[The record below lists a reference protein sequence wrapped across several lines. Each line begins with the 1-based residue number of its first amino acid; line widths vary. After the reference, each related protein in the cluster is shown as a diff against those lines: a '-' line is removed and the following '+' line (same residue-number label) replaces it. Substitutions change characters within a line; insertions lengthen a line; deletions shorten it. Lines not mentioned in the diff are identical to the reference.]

1 MRRFVAGRM
10 ALDLTA
16 AAGARQPAPM
26 SLAPALLPQA
36 LALLRAGRAADARAL
51 LDRLLAQAPRN
62 ADALQL
68 AGIARRQEGD
78 AEGAVA
84 LFRRSLAVT
93 PAQPHVCRNLGN
105 ALRALGRHD
114 EAVAAYAAALRLD
127 GGDVEARIGMG
138 LAELDGGD
146 AAAARAALEA
156 AAQGSDDARAWAA
169 LGRACRALDD
179 LPAAVAAFT
188 RSLALRPGHL
198 ATVHNLAVALR
209 LDGRPDDALPLL
221 EDCARAAPDT
231 PEILYNLGH
240 CLQDLGRFDA
250 AAAAYRAAL
259 ARRPDDRA
267 VHDTLNRMLWQQ
279 GAIDQYLASYREAIT
294 AGRATPGL
302 VADFALRLSLEGRL
316 QEAEAWL
323 VRALDAGPDPALLH
337 RLAQIRW
344 ETDRRDAAFAALDQ
358 ALALDPAAKDARLD
372 LARYAIIAG
381 ALDRADAAVGRLL
394 ERDPD
399 DQQAIAYQ
407 GLVWR
412 FRGDPREAWL
422 NDYDRFVH
430 AELLEP
436 PEGDIAGF
444 NAALEALL
452 ASLHR
457 GQRHPL
463 EQTLR
468 GGTQTMGTLFA
479 RREPLIGTVRAMIE
493 AAVHRYVAALPA
505 DPAHPLLR
513 RARPEI
519 RFAGSWS
526 VRLQSAGF
534 HLNHVHS
541 EGWISA
547 CYYVGVPDCVAG
559 ASGHQ
564 GWLKLGETGLGLG
577 ARERIARL
585 EQPRPGKLVLF
596 PSYMYHGTIPFA
608 DARCRTTIAF
618 DVVPG

>member
-1 MRRFVAGRM
+1 MV
-10 ALDLTA
+10 A
-16 AAGARQPAPM
+16 AAP
-26 SLAPALLPQA
+26 LTQA
-36 LALLRAGRAADARAL
+36 LALLRSGRAAEARQI
-51 LDRLLAQAPRN
+51 LDRLLAQEPRN

-68 AGIARRQEGD
+68 AGMARRQAGD
-78 AEGAVA
+78 LEGAVA
-84 LFRRSLAVT
+84 LFRRSLAVA

-105 ALRALGRHD
+105 ALQALGRHD
-114 EAVAAYAAALRLD
+114 EATATYAAALRLD
-127 GGDVEARIGMG
+127 GRDLDARIG
-138 LAELDGGD
+138 LALAQLSGGD
-146 AAAARAALEA
+146 AAAARATIEPAVQA
-156 AAQGSDDARAWAA
+156 TGDARAWAA
-169 LGRACRALDD
+169 LGRAQKALGDM
-179 LPAAVAAFT
+179 PAAIAAFT
-188 RSLALRPGHL
+188 ESLAVRPGHL
-198 ATVHNLAVALR
+198 PTLHNLAVALR
-209 LDGRPDDALPLL
+209 LDGRPEDALLRL
-221 EDCARAAPDT
+221 EACARAAPEL
-231 PEILYNLGH
+231 PEIHYNLGH

-279 GAIDQYLASYREAIT
+279 GATEEYLASYRAAIG
-294 AGRATPGL
+294 AGHGTPGL
-302 VADFALRLSLEGRL
+302 VADLALRLSLEGRL
-316 QEAEAWL
+316 EEAEAWL
-323 VRALDAGPDPALLH
+323 VRALAAGPDPALLH
-337 RLAQIRW
+337 RLAQICW
-344 ETDRRDAAFAALDQ
+344 ETGRGDAAFAALDQ

-422 NDYDRFVH
+422 NDYGRFVH
-430 AELLEP
+430 AELLQP
-436 PEGDIAGF
+436 PAGDIAGF

-547 CYYVGVPDCVAG
+547 CYYVGVPDCVAHG
-559 ASGHQ
+559 SGHQ

-577 ARERIARL
+577 ERERIARL

-608 DARCRTTIAF
+608 EARCRTTIAF